1 MANQSTHLRAD
12 QPVRWGILGTGA
24 AAAQFTAGLRH
35 VEDAQA
41 WAVGSRASDTAERFA
56 RRMGLPRAHGNYEAL
71 AHDDEI
77 DVVYIATPHHRH
89 LGDCLMCLEAGKAV
103 LCEKPLATSAEE
115 ARRIQAAA
123 ESRGLFCMEAM
134 WTRFLPAMTK
144 LRELLARGA
153 IGEARL
159 LAADFSIP
167 TEFDPGNRYFSP
179 QLGGGAL
186 LDRGVYPL
194 SLAFDL
200 FGRPREIMTQMTP
213 SSTGVD
219 EQQTIL
225 LRFDGG
231 KLAMLSASLSGYGSG
246 EAVIAGTTGRLCI
259 HEPLCRPERLTLR
272 RAPLVRAGDG
282 AAAVGGGMGRRLKES
297 PLVRGLMQRLRPWLD
312 RSARVIHAPCRGNGY
327 NYEAA
332 EVVRCLR
339 ACETQSPRMPLAE
352 SAAILETIDQIRGQ
366 WRSRAGV

>member
-1 MANQSTHLRAD
+1 MANQATQLRAD
-12 QPVRWGILGTGA
+12 RPVRWGILGTGA

-35 VEDAQA
+35 VSDARA
-41 WAVGSRASDTAERFA
+41 WAVGSRSTDTAERFA
-56 RRMGLPRAHGNYEAL
+56 RQQGLSRAHGSYEAL
-71 AHDDEI
+71 AHDGDI

-89 LGDCLMCLEAGKAV
+89 LADCIMCLEAGKAV

-115 ARRIQAAA
+115 ARQIMDAAA
-123 ESRGLFCMEAM
+123 SHGLFCMEAM
-134 WTRFLPAMTK
+134 WTRFLPAMAK
-144 LRELLARGA
+144 LHELIGQGA
-153 IGEARL
+153 VGELRM

-167 TEFDPGNRYFSP
+167 TEFDPANRYFSP

-200 FGRPREIMTQMTP
+200 FGRPREVATQMT
-213 SSTGVD
+213 SSGTGVD

-246 EAVIAGTTGRLCI
+246 EAVLAGTTGRLCI

-272 RAPLVRAGDG
+272 RAPLVRIDHGAG
-282 AAAVGGGMGRRLKES
+282 AGGGMGQRLKEI
-297 PLVRGLMQRLRPWLD
+297 PLLRGLMHRLRPWLD
-312 RSARVIHAPCRGNGY
+312 RSTRVMHLPCRGNGY

-332 EVVRCLR
+332 EVVRCVR
-339 ACETQSPRMPLAE
+339 AGETESPRMPLTQ
-352 SAAILETIDQIRGQ
+352 SLAILETVDQIRGL
-366 WRSRAGV
+366 WRPGA